1 LKGTRGMSAVVVVRC
16 GRSWARCGD
25 HGPTLDVTACER
37 LFDKPIDGVWASD
50 HFGIVAELA
59 IPGPSSTAHY

>member
-1 LKGTRGMSAVVVVRC
+1 MSAVVVRR
-16 GRSWARCGD
+16 GHSWARCGG

-37 LFDKPIDGVWASD
+37 LFDKPIDGVWSLA